1 MNLSLKEREKREM
14 CICYKQQQVDDK
26 EIRAKRR
33 TSFHIYDYGTLK
45 TWYTS
50 GTRAEIL
57 IFPKAEKIYRENNE
71 EILMKTGDI
80 QMIRSNQGLTESPS
94 QESVM
99 FRVEKETKKIYFDN
113 IFSRL
118 K

>member
-1 MNLSLKEREKREM
+1 
-14 CICYKQQQVDDK
+14 
-26 EIRAKRR
+26 
-33 TSFHIYDYGTLK
+33 
-45 TWYTS
+45 
-50 GTRAEIL
+50 
-57 IFPKAEKIYRENNE
+57 
-71 EILMKTGDI
+71 MKTGDI